1 MSKPRYKWWGYI
13 RRVLCAYPE
22 LRSDLDELKE
32 TLKAKGENVVRGSGA
47 GRPVEVLATATLP
60 DRQEQRE
67 LEAVEKALND
77 ADEVTRKLAE
87 MVFFKQTHK
96 LYGAALTLFISYE
109 TAKRRQKRLILAVAE
124 NLELLE

>member
-22 LRSDLDELKE
+22 LRSELDDLKA
-32 TLKAKGENVVRGSGA
+32 TLKAKGENVVRGSGF
-47 GRPVEVLATATLP
+47 GRSTEVLACMTLP
-60 DRQEQRE
+60 SRQDQRE

-77 ADEVTRKLAE
+77 ADDVTRKLMK
-87 MVFFKQTHK
+87 MVFFEQTHT
-96 LYGAALTLFISYE
+96 LEGAAMTLFISYQ
-109 TAKRRQKRLILAVAE
+109 TASRRQRKFILAVAE